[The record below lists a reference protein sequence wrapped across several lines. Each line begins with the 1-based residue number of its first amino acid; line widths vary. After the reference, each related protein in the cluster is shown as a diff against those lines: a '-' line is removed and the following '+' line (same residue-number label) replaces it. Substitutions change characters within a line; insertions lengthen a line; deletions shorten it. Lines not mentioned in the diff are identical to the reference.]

1 MVTLLIC
8 LAIITVLFGVAFK
21 ITGALLKACLWVI
34 IFLPVGLL
42 LLSLGI
48 AFCCTIILI
57 PVGIGI
63 MKAGMRVI
71 IPG

>member
-1 MVTLLIC
+1 MVTFLIC

-42 LLSLGI
+42 LLSLGV